1 MAEHGGTAALDNVV
15 LAARQTCLVDAAVL
29 GVALLGAG
37 RLDDVLFHGVLVV
50 GARDGICLHLTAAC
64 ARAVLD
70 TVGVAAG
77 LEIDLPIAPAVAECR
92 RFLLIPVAALRAHV
106 AHIARLRARS
116 IVPGGDQLVA
126 GRGQHD
132 TVCRA
137 AVLAHGDDGAVH
149 RAGGLGARR
158 LPRVF
163 VEIDEIDVEARV
175 RARDLRVIVLQR
187 RRGEDIGDLIAVVIT
202 DRQIFKDRYAIL
214 GSGRA
219 VRNDGS
225 VAVAAQ
231 LHVHARRAILR
242 VELIGRDQL
251 ICPLERHRERA
262 QLARVG
268 RAIVQRVVQ
277 LQLAV
282 LHIGQD
288 ARAVADDVCHGRI
301 GRCAR
306 LDVIRTVRH
315 RSEADKTIGV
325 GHGGALDVFAV
336 SGRAAEFKR
345 HSRRDG
351 RAALGVDGI
360 VPRDIGRG
368 AQR

>member
-1 MAEHGGTAALDNVV
+1 M
-15 LAARQTCLVDAAVL
+15 
-29 GVALLGAG
+29 
-37 RLDDVLFHGVLVV
+37 
-50 GARDGICLHLTAAC
+50 
-64 ARAVLD
+64 
-70 TVGVAAG
+70 
-77 LEIDLPIAPAVAECR
+77 
-92 RFLLIPVAALRAHV
+92 
-106 AHIARLRARS
+106 
-116 IVPGGDQLVA
+116 
-126 GRGQHD
+126 
-132 TVCRA
+132 
-137 AVLAHGDDGAVH
+137 
-149 RAGGLGARR
+149 
-158 LPRVF
+158 
-163 VEIDEIDVEARV
+163 EARV

-187 RRGEDIGDLIAVVIT
+187 RRGEDIGDLIAVVIA
-202 DRQIFKDRYAIL
+202 DRQIVKYRHAIL

-231 LHVHARRAILR
+231 FHVHARRAIFR

-288 ARAVADDVCHGRI
+288 ARAVADDICHGRI

-315 RSEADKTIGV
+315 RAEADKTISI
-325 GHGGALDVFAV
+325 GHRGALDVFAV

-345 HSRRDG
+345 HSRRNG
-351 RAALGVDGI
+351 RAGLGVDGI

>member
-1 MAEHGGTAALDNVV
+1 M
-15 LAARQTCLVDAAVL
+15 
-29 GVALLGAG
+29 
-37 RLDDVLFHGVLVV
+37 
-50 GARDGICLHLTAAC
+50 
-64 ARAVLD
+64 
-70 TVGVAAG
+70 
-77 LEIDLPIAPAVAECR
+77 
-92 RFLLIPVAALRAHV
+92 
-106 AHIARLRARS
+106 
-116 IVPGGDQLVA
+116 A

-149 RAGGLGARR
+149 RAGRLGARR
-158 LPRVF
+158 LPCVF
-163 VEIDEIDVEARV
+163 VEIDEVNMEARV
-175 RARDLRVIVLQR
+175 RARDLRVIVLQQR

-202 DRQIFKDRYAIL
+202 DRQIFKDRHAIL
-214 GSGRA
+214 GGGRA
-219 VRNDGS
+219 VRHDHGI
-225 VAVAAQ
+225 AVAAQ

-242 VELIGRDQL
+242 VELIGRNQL

-288 ARAVADDVCHGRI
+288 ARAVADDICHGRI

-315 RSEADKTIGV
+315 RAEADKTIGI
-325 GHGGALDVFAV
+325 GHRGALDVFAV
-336 SGRAAEFKR
+336 SGRAGELKR
-345 HSRRDG
+345 HPRRNG
-351 RAALGVDGI
+351 RIGLGINGVI
-360 VPRDIGRG
+360 PCDIGRG
-368 AQR
+368 AQRRGNR